1 MKLLRNISV
10 ISLLV
15 IQYIFYSCSMKVD
28 IYFVRHGETEA
39 NRAGILQ
46 GHCDYPLTEK
56 GLRECEQVGTAL
68 KSVKWN
74 KVFSSDLKRTLT
86 TSDILL
92 SKSETY
98 DAKSNE
104 GLSSCELLREMAF
117 GVREMLP
124 RATTIQEAIKIVAL
138 RENISIG
145 DVVDTSETLQQ
156 LTERQ
161 VKFLSEILHPFFN
174 TDNLSSSSVTNSGK
188 SAISKNTIY
197 TAEGERPRVLCV
209 SHGGFIRKFLSSF
222 CSSRLDSIG
231 NCSISVVTVEWSSD
245 SPLSYICTEGDECT
259 NITDHYD
266 I

>member
-1 MKLLRNISV
+1 
-10 ISLLV
+10 
-15 IQYIFYSCSMKVD
+15 MKVD

-56 GLRECEQVGTAL
+56 GLKECEQVGIAL

-98 DAKSNE
+98 DAKNIE
-104 GLSSCELLREMAF
+104 GLKSCELLREMAF

-124 RATTIQEAIKIVAL
+124 RATTLQEAMKIVAS
-138 RENISIG
+138 RENICID
-145 DVVDTSETLQQ
+145 DVIDTSENLEQ

-161 VKFLSEILHPFFN
+161 VKFLSEILHPFLISDN
-174 TDNLSSSSVTNSGK
+174 TSSTSLPS
-188 SAISKNTIY
+188 SAISKNNIY

-209 SHGGFIRKFLSSF
+209 SHGGFIRRFLSSF

-266 I
+266 VDI